1 MRERE
6 QKGEQE
12 GKDTLSCASV
22 SVMSNVPVVAKSHSP
37 PNDTPVD
44 VRSPFRRSTCGGGE
58 GLLHFVAVVVLE
70 DGVALAMS
78 SAFFLEVY
86 VCIDL
91 FEQIGNKRN
100 KWQ

>member
-12 GKDTLSCASV
+12 EKDTLSCASV

-58 GLLHFVAVVVLE
+58 GLLHFVVVVLVLE

-78 SAFFLEVY
+78 SAFFLEIY
-86 VCIDL
+86 MCIDL
-91 FEQIGNKRN
+91 FEQIGNKR
-100 KWQ
+100 KK